1 MALPGIRLTDLYN
14 SEDYKNWMADSTN
27 TKLVES
33 TIRDNRR
40 SDPELIKGHLYM
52 NSRIKQDIGEDA
64 FNNLPEGLGLSAK
77 IDWYNNNLPEGF
89 GEEEVE
95 VPQQDTISTL
105 PNNRFEE
112 AINTQEP
119 QVEVPEID
127 GGNIVPTSD
136 NGHAMFDWFRERSD
150 VASDRM
156 YQQYLDANRPKTART
171 TVNPLDKN
179 NELTKA
185 YQDLEKMKKEQPENV
200 AGIRLLENSLNA
212 AIAKQE
218 EEEEQASQRAAD
230 NLNDFRFIFDNVN
243 DSRYL
248 PVNRE
253 MWNSAKTDITVDALT
268 DELRSKMEEDPQF
281 AFSAFEQFDRL
292 SYEMIP
298 QYRNYHDTKALPI
311 TPNEMKD
318 IMAQYY
324 SIRTIKDLNE
334 ANNYVQSTLQNTL
347 AKHQSLLQKS
357 NIALEQAAVNF
368 TGNTAA
374 TLGIVAN
381 TPNAI
386 TWALQEGKDIE
397 DLSGFKEFLFYTTQ
411 NPLTQWG
418 NDLQK
423 TGTWLPGA
431 QKAFIE
437 QEYNRLQLQRQA
449 GNETKFLD
457 WNTPFDI
464 FAQGAYTV
472 AGMLTGTTAAQVL
485 NATLGQGAA
494 QLATRVLSREAAGWG
509 TRFAARAIN
518 TLGNAVAVGATAY
531 LPAAAE
537 ASMDA
542 MEKYNLV
549 KESAEQD
556 VLTGIEKELQAD
568 LEDGT
573 FEEWYNVNSRLPLM
587 MPPKEGWA
595 PGEFERQAELRNQE
609 RAYLWE
615 QYRDMKVQ
623 QALNDPET
631 KQAIDNLA
639 FRTGAKTMFDEATW
653 IAFGD
658 TFFSNILGR
667 GFKELKKGVVRGVTG
682 KPSTKYNWV
691 VEGNYYK
698 AVPKPITWW
707 DKTKAVGR
715 GLVEAGEEGFEELF
729 QTVDSQ
735 MREDIAHNYI
745 AEYIENRYDPDA
757 TGQLS
762 DSLRENWDIAK
773 QSIGENVFSEEAL
786 YSFML
791 GAVSAGFGSPTV
803 LQGIKT
809 TADKKKKGQSW
820 SIWDF
825 WRNPIVENLQE
836 LKIKQIQ
843 DAEEAA
849 DVNRWLQQ
857 HPEID
862 TYNDEVAILK
872 LLTQQEDAA
881 SRDDEVAYRDAL
893 MGQKVATMLMMDR
906 VNPNGMKLNL
916 HARLKALANLNSNSP
931 EARAIVDQM
940 LQGDDS
946 IVRTT
951 EGPLNEEETA
961 VLNKAIKRA
970 KEDIN
975 TYKNVKAQ
983 MAILNSQFGN
993 SISTEAK
1000 EALAYGIV
1008 MHTDWGNRVNE
1019 IVKNA
1024 TDSYNKAN
1032 PNNQVT
1038 PISQEEIAAKNAV
1051 ARYGNLQ
1058 EIEHEY
1064 KQLMAARNLL
1074 RARKKSMYKY
1084 EYKSALEKNAQQIR
1098 ENRAAK
1104 QALSGENLPLVTA
1117 SEILSLSNKA
1127 RAYMLDEANRKN
1139 YSRAQLD
1146 EIDKFTASDGIN
1158 GQTLTDLK
1166 DAGRLENKMN
1176 YFKEEYNELIK
1187 SNGALVPLFDRDI
1200 RAKASEKW
1208 SRAKLENVLNAETYE
1223 AFRDE
1228 MDKALSTGE
1237 FSAADKAQFSKI
1249 FNDES
1254 NPNPNSSKFYQQYKK
1269 EEVSR
1274 AQTRKILENSPAYQ
1288 ALSDSQKEVATEAIA
1303 EQQLSREPL
1312 TAKNIIEKL
1321 NDPKFAEKL
1330 SREELEQLAA
1340 ALENVMKQKEAYD
1353 RNVEAE
1359 KERQE
1364 KLAKAKMAED
1374 AARRTPAAQKQTAT
1388 VADKTKYQSSK
1399 DLFDTIFKKVASIF
1413 TKKDPQTLSKE
1424 DFIHLMSLYS
1434 TEDLSTDIL
1443 GEDFDTTLTRNNL
1456 AKIVNSLL
1464 STLENASYLNPDAA
1478 KDIKYQNTVN
1488 LIGTLKGILE
1498 VIDRGENLDLNSF
1511 IRNSILEINPSMA
1524 PDFKTKSNDVKLPKR
1539 LKEFGSKKFSALGTQ
1554 VEKDWYNSN
1563 DIEGNLSKVAALRAQ
1578 KQEYVFIKD
1587 SSLINDVRK
1596 ELGIEEFTDD
1606 NLPIIIAAR
1615 VTKDTEGA
1623 VQLEDGNYYLY
1634 VGLLQDSRLSPGL
1647 YDRNELNALRNV
1659 ALQQEENG
1667 PIKQNGKVYLS
1678 RGAVIKYANKSED
1691 AKTETDSLKEWL
1703 LDKYK
1708 GDKEAAKA
1716 DFIKHFRG
1724 LVANINPET
1733 GEASGSVEW
1742 NGKRIN
1748 VSFPTNIKNRDTYKY
1763 AIYLL
1768 EKPDGTV
1775 DPKILFVRDLDEFNF
1790 DTELGISNVY
1800 EALSGPLLTDKQY
1813 KDVKE
1818 LDFLRRPVNYIYTRL
1833 IAPNIEGLNSVR
1845 ISTKQEAINAM
1856 QHSLMSYLEKRFNFK
1871 QSAKRG
1877 PDFEVNFRIKDNNLE
1892 FTAYQETDAGRTQYR
1907 DIPMVLASLPLE
1919 DLKTPEAVIRFIQN
1933 GLRTLMFDD
1942 NGILRRDDNGY
1953 PLVKFQINYRESES
1967 EAKNV
1972 FDEDKVEDLLLAN
1985 AWKLADVNLNP
1996 TPESIAVNP
2005 TIQGGPTPIRN
2016 TGNPVQDAI
2025 DAITQ
2030 PEFIDEHEGEHFE
2043 VGPNETEVTTF
2054 IHGTE
2059 EGTDFDSLT
2068 NQLAT
2073 NLGTSVDKLYRVW
2086 RKEKTV
2092 DSVTQYMK
2100 SHNLGSWV
2108 GITRMYIPIMCQEFE
2123 RIEKFFADKNETPI
2137 PVDLIF
2143 KGPIN
2148 VNGKTHDFIG
2158 KPDIITV
2165 DKNGKYHIYDMKSF
2179 RYQAGA
2185 SKSVPGFK
2193 NTTFILN
2200 GIRGFDNKYSY
2211 WQQQMSIYRM
2221 LIESKL
2227 GKGTVVPEFGVI
2239 PVRLGYSV
2247 EGSIDAYVVP
2257 GIGAHKLTGK
2267 DGKALHLDF
2276 SIAPLEMSAS
2286 KQPER
2291 VTRCYDDAIR
2301 IPAIEDITTI
2311 NPTGWKQ
2318 MSKADE
2324 LRSSLQQVRQ
2334 DGVSVKSEPKAEVEV
2349 VAAPSEQKE
2358 LSSMSPDEIAQ
2369 ELAGPEVDVSIED
2382 LINGACS

>member
-77 IDWYNNNLPEGF
+77 IDWYNSNLPEDF
-89 GEEEVE
+89 GEEELE
-95 VPQQDTISTL
+95 VPQQDTASIL
-105 PNNRFEE
+105 P
-112 AINTQEP
+112 TQEP
-119 QVEVPEID
+119 QGITPEID
-127 GGNIVPTSD
+127 GGNVVPTSE
-136 NGHAMFDWFRERSD
+136 NRHAMFDWFREKSNA
-150 VASDRM
+150 ASDRM

-171 TVNPLDKN
+171 VIDPLAKN
-179 NELTKA
+179 DELTKA
-185 YQDLEKMKKEQPENV
+185 YQNLEKMKEEHPENV
-200 AGIRLLENSLNA
+200 AGIKILENALNV

-230 NLNDFRFIFDNVN
+230 NLSDFRFIFDNVN

-253 MWNSAKTDITVDALT
+253 MWNSAKTQNTVDDLFG
-268 DELRSKMEEDPQF
+268 ELRDKMEADPQF

-292 SYEMIP
+292 SAEMIP
-298 QYRNYHDTKALPI
+298 QYRNYHDTDAMPL

-324 SIRTIKDLNE
+324 AIRTIKDLNE

-347 AKHQSLLQKS
+347 ASHQSILQKA

-374 TLGIVAN
+374 TIGIIAN

-386 TWALQEGKDIE
+386 AWALREDMDIE
-397 DLSGFKEFLFYTTQ
+397 DLGGFKEFLYYTTQ
-411 NPLTQWG
+411 NPITQWA
-418 NDLQK
+418 NDLQR

-431 QKAFIE
+431 QEAYKE
-437 QEYNRLQLQRQA
+437 LELNRLQLQRQA

-457 WNTPFDI
+457 WNTPFDL

-472 AGMLTGTTAAQVL
+472 AGMLTGGATAQVL
-485 NATLGQGAA
+485 NATLGQGASQVA
-494 QLATRVLSREAAGWG
+494 IKLLSREAAGWG

-549 KESAEQD
+549 KDDAEQD
-556 VLTGIEKELQAD
+556 VLAGIEKELQAD

-573 FEEWYNVNSRLPLM
+573 FEAWYNVNSRLPLM
-587 MPPKEGWA
+587 MPPAEGWA

-667 GFKELKKGVVRGVTG
+667 SFRELKKGVVRGVTG
-682 KPSTKYNWV
+682 KPVTHYNWV
-691 VEGNYYK
+691 PEGGYYK
-698 AVPKPITWW
+698 AVPKPVTGWQ
-707 DKTKAVGR
+707 KAGAVGK
-715 GLVEAGEEGFEELF
+715 GAFEAFEEGFEELF

-745 AEYIENRYDPDA
+745 AEYIANRYDPDA

-762 DSLRENWDIAK
+762 DNLRENWDVAK
-773 QSIGENVFSEEAL
+773 KSIGENVFSEEAL

-825 WRNPIVENLQE
+825 WRNPIAENLQE
-836 LKIKQIQ
+836 LKIKQVQ

-862 TYNDEVAILK
+862 TYNDEVAVLK
-872 LLTQQEDAA
+872 FLTDQDIAA
-881 SRDDEVAYRDAL
+881 TRDDEVSYRDAL
-893 MGQKVATMLMMDR
+893 MGQKVATLLMMDR

-916 HARLKALANLNSNSP
+916 HARLKALSNLNASSP
-931 EARAIVDQM
+931 EARAVVDQM

-951 EGPLNEEETA
+951 EGPLNEEEVA
-961 VLNKAIKRA
+961 VLNRAVKRA

-1024 TDSYNKAN
+1024 TDSYNQAN
-1032 PNNQVT
+1032 PNNQT
-1038 PISQEEIAAKNAV
+1038 IPISQEELEAKNAI

-1058 EIEHEY
+1058 EVENEY
-1064 KQLMAARNLL
+1064 KQLMADRNIL

-1117 SEILSLSNKA
+1117 NEILSLSNKA
-1127 RAYMLDEANRKN
+1127 RAYMLDEANRNN
-1139 YSRAQLD
+1139 YSKAQLE
-1146 EIDKFTASDGIN
+1146 EIDKFTSSDGIN

-1176 YFKEEYNELIK
+1176 YFKQEYNELIK
-1187 SNGALVPLFDRDI
+1187 SNGALVPLFDRDV

-1208 SRAKLENVLNAETYE
+1208 SRAKLENVLNAYTYE

-1237 FSAADKAQFSKI
+1237 FSVNDRAQFSKI

-1288 ALSDSQKEVATEAIA
+1288 ALSASQKGVATEAIA

-1330 SREELEQLAA
+1330 SREELEQLAT

-1353 RNVEAE
+1353 KNVEAE
-1359 KERQE
+1359 KARQE
-1364 KLAKAKMAED
+1364 KLAKAKMVED

-1388 VADKTKYQSSK
+1388 AADKTRYQSSK

-1424 DFIHLMSLYS
+1424 DFINLMSLYP
-1434 TEDLSTDIL
+1434 TEGLSTDIL

-1464 STLENASYLNPDAA
+1464 STLENASYLNPEAA

-1488 LIGTLKGILE
+1488 LVKTIKDILG
-1498 VIDRGENLDLNSF
+1498 VIDLSEKTSKPTDLNSF
-1511 IRNSILEINPSMA
+1511 IRNSIIELNPSMTA
-1524 PDFKTKSNDVKLPKR
+1524 DFKTKEVRLPKR
-1539 LKEFGSKKFSALGTQ
+1539 LKEFNSKKFSALGTQ
-1554 VEKDWYNSN
+1554 AEKDWYNSN

-1587 SSLINDVRK
+1587 SSLINDVRN

-1606 NLPIIIAAR
+1606 NVPIIMAAR
-1615 VTKDTEGA
+1615 VTKGTEGA
-1623 VQLEDGNYYLY
+1623 IQLEDGNYYLY

-1647 YDRNELNALRNV
+1647 YDRNELNALRNI
-1659 ALQQEENG
+1659 AIQQEEDG
-1667 PIKQNGKVYLS
+1667 PIKQGGKIYLS
-1678 RGAVIKYANKSED
+1678 RGGVIKYTNKSED

-1708 GDKEAAKA
+1708 GDKEASKA

-1748 VSFPTNIKNRDTYKY
+1748 ISFPTNIKNRDTYKY

-1775 DPKILFVRDLDEFNF
+1775 DPKILFVRDLDEFSF

-1833 IAPNIEGLNSVR
+1833 IAPNIEGLSSAR
-1845 ISTKQEAINAM
+1845 ASTKQEAINAM
-1856 QHSLMSYLEKRFNFK
+1856 QHSLMRYLEKRFNFK
-1871 QSAKRG
+1871 QSAKHG

-1892 FTAYQETDAGRTQYR
+1892 FTAYQETDAGKTQYG
-1907 DIPMVLASLPLE
+1907 DIPIVLSSLPLE
-1919 DLKTPEAVIRFIQN
+1919 DLKSAEAAIRFVQN
-1933 GLRTLMFDD
+1933 GLKALLFDES
-1942 NGILRRDDNGY
+1942 GILRRDDNGY

-1967 EAKNV
+1967 GAKNV

-1985 AWKLADVNLNP
+1985 AWKLIDVDLNP

-2005 TIQGGPTPIRN
+2005 TVQGGPAPIKN
-2016 TGNPVQDAI
+2016 TGNPVQDAT

-2108 GITRMYIPIMCQEFE
+2108 GITRMHIPIMCQEFE
-2123 RIEKFFADKNETPI
+2123 RIDKFFADKKETPI

-2165 DKNGKYHIYDMKSF
+2165 DKDGKYHIYDMKSF

-2200 GIRGFDNKYSY
+2200 GIRGFDSKYSY

-2239 PVRLGYSV
+2239 PVRLGYAV
-2247 EGSIDAYVVP
+2247 EGSIDDYVVP

-2276 SIAPLEMSAS
+2276 SNAPLEMSPS
-2286 KQPER
+2286 KHPER

-2324 LRSSLQQVRQ
+2324 LKSSLQQVRQ

-2349 VAAPSEQKE
+2349 VAAPSEQRE
-2358 LSSMSPDEIAQ
+2358 LKSMSPDEIAQ